1 MRPQEYVTMRA
12 VEDWHWW
19 YRSLRGLLKQ
29 QWNTFVACENPRFA
43 DIGCGTGANLACL
56 ETTGLRAGLD
66 ISRDAVAFCRERGLM
81 ATAVG
86 SANALPYA
94 GDAYDA
100 VLSMDVLCHKAV
112 SDREG
117 ALREVFRILRPGG
130 VFLLNLPAYQ
140 WLHSSHDVAVE
151 TNWRPTARI
160 VRKLLEN
167 NGFEPLRVTYWNT
180 LFFPALAT
188 VRLLRKPWKHRTCGS
203 DLRENASGTLNK
215 ALDAFLKAE
224 RTLMRYVNLP
234 FGLSVFAVA
243 RKPFSC

>member
-19 YRSLRGLLKQ
+19 YRSLRGLLKH
-29 QWNTFVACENPRFA
+29 QWNTYVLRENPRFA
-43 DIGCGTGANLACL
+43 DIGCGTGANLAYL
-56 ETTGLRAGLD
+56 ETTGFRAGLD
-66 ISRDAVAFCRERGLM
+66 ISRDAVAFCRERDLI

-86 SANALPYA
+86 AANVLPYA
-94 GDAYDA
+94 DDAFDVA
-100 VLSMDVLCHKAV
+100 LSMDVLCHKAV

-130 VFLLNLPAYQ
+130 LFFLNLPAYQ

-160 VRKLLEN
+160 VRNLLED

-180 LFFPALAT
+180 LLFPVLAA

-203 DLRENASGTLNK
+203 DLHENANASLNK
-215 ALDAFLKAE
+215 ALEAILKAE
-224 RTLMRYVNLP
+224 RTLLRYIDMH
-234 FGLSVFAVA
+234 FGLSIFAVA
-243 RKPFSC
+243 RKPFKC